1 MGSGLS
7 LIIIDYEDL
16 GDQNYVSSYQKEVCT
31 RFEIFKGVAGRNV
44 HAKKHLIV
52 LFGLRIIK

>member
-16 GDQNYVSSYQKEVCT
+16 GDQNDVSSYQKEVCT
-31 RFEIFKGVAGRNV
+31 RFEIFEGVAGRNV
-44 HAKKHLIV
+44 HANKHCIV
-52 LFGLRIIK
+52 WSLRIIK